1 MERRSFLRALCFA
14 PIAIPVA
21 VKAAAQ
27 SPVTSF
33 TIKTDR
39 FVINRGDVVVD
50 GAITAKTLSV
60 GNLTAI
66 SANFSPIT
74 PGVLRA

>member
-21 VKAAAQ
+21 VKAAGQ
-27 SPVTSF
+27 SPITSF
-33 TIKTDR
+33 TITADR
-39 FVINRGDVVVD
+39 IVINRDDMVVD
-50 GAITAKTLSV
+50 GAITAKKISV

-66 SANFSPIT
+66 SASFSPTT
-74 PGVLRA
+74 PGILRA